1 VKISSILIMA
11 LATGVLPAQDAGH
24 LDGRVQLFMEMYR
37 PAQVVVATGYSDQ
50 ADRQVSGGVRFMGE
64 LASAR
69 NWYYELGGMFDGM
82 SKYTLNVPGVLN
94 LQDVKVSDSYWSL
107 GAAYMGRLGD
117 DGSGTYGIHLE
128 GRGEYLRAQGQAVV
142 NGFGYSQD
150 ASSTYLR
157 PWLRGSLD
165 YTFTKVGTSVHPY
178 VGVDG
183 SLALLKTSQTTVP
196 DLVGGIDNRTLR
208 AMAPKAAIAVYA
220 GMRF

>member
-1 VKISSILIMA
+1 MKISSILIMA
-11 LATGVLPAQDAGH
+11 LATGVLPAQDPGH

-37 PAQVVVATGYSDQ
+37 PAQVVVATGYADQ
-50 ADRQVSGGVRFMGE
+50 VDRQISGGIRFMGE

-69 NWYYELGGMFDGM
+69 NWYYEVGGMFDGS
-82 SKYTLNVPGVLN
+82 SKYSLNVPGVLN
-94 LQDVKVSDSYWSL
+94 LQDVKVTDSYWTL
-107 GAAYMGRLGD
+107 GAGYMNKLGEN
-117 DGSGTYGIHLE
+117 GTYGLHLE
-128 GRGEYLRAQGQAVV
+128 GRGEYLRVQGQAVV
-142 NGFGYSQD
+142 NGFGYNQD

-165 YTFTKVGTSVHPY
+165 YTFPTVGVNVHPY

-220 GMRF
+220 GIRF